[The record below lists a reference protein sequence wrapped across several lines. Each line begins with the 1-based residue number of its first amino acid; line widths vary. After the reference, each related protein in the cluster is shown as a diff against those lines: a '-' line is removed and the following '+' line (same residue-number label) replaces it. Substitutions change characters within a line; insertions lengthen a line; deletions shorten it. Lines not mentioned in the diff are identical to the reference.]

1 MAESTRR
8 ELIKRLA
15 ILAAAGYAAP
25 QVLTIRD
32 AEAKKKKKKKKN
44 KGSKKLPPNCFPG
57 TGHGVHGD
65 PGSSHG
71 DFPGQSD
78 FPGIG
83 DVDNPHHD

>member
-32 AEAKKKKKKKKN
+32 AEAKKEEGN
-44 KGSKKLPPNCFPG
+44 KGSKKLPPGCFPG
-57 TGHGVHGD
+57 TGDGVDGD
-65 PGSSHG
+65 PSSSHG

-83 DVDNPHHD
+83 DVDNPRHD